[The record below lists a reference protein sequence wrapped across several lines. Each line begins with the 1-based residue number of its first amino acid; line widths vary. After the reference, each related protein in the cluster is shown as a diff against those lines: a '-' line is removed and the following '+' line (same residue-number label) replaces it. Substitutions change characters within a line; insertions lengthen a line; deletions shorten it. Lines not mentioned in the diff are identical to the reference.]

1 MRLASIRHK
10 RRPFALA
17 AIAII
22 TCLGGIVDVHAQDL
36 RVVALVNEST
46 IGTEDRLTYT
56 VEVQGSSLPDVET
69 PQPPK
74 TSGLALSS
82 PFPSTSRN
90 ISVVNG
96 EMTVSL
102 GFSWAFTPVGEGEAV
117 IEPMTISAG
126 GKQYETERVR
136 VKVVPQSERP
146 ARRRSNSL
154 FDQLAQPADEPQ
166 TEISDR
172 DIFIRAAPSKRTAFQ
187 NEQITVEYGLYFRNG
202 IQLRQSRLADS
213 WDAEGFWR
221 EELEVESRPVPR
233 TVVENGL
240 RYNMIVLKRVAVF
253 PTRTGQL
260 EMDPL
265 KIESEASAAFG
276 SRDPFFA
283 LRNRYQ
289 PVELSSP
296 SVRVT
301 SKAYPSNAPESFG
314 GAVGRFQMDVSLDR
328 SEIEVGESAQL
339 KIVVS
344 GSGNIAT
351 LEGPTV
357 DLPGIFEAY
366 DPHVESSVN
375 RSGSTVRG
383 SKTFTYVLIPR
394 SNGTFEIP
402 PLKFSFLNASTGRY
416 ETLESDPHTITVTG
430 DVATLSAA
438 IATAGGLPVD
448 DIPPIMSEVQRW
460 RKAAQPVHR
469 SAAVYAVA
477 ILPLLLLGVAV
488 AYKRRETR
496 IQSDQQFARKRRA
509 NPVARRF
516 LKEAEA
522 CRESGDAKAYYAAL
536 ERAVKGFVGDRLNI
550 GEKGLTI
557 AAFCELLEERGV
569 AASTLG
575 EVRSLLEE
583 CDHIRFAPIS
593 PDQQAMN
600 TAHSRA
606 TALIEQLNQQL
617 DDAS

>member
-1 MRLASIRHK
+1 MR
-10 RRPFALA
+10 FATALMA
-17 AIAII
+17 VMAVAW
-22 TCLGGIVDVHAQDL
+22 LGPAHDLRAQDL

-56 VEVQGSSLPDVET
+56 VEIQGSSLPEVET

-90 ISVVNG
+90 IAVVNG

-102 GFSWAFTPVGEGEAV
+102 GFSWAFSPVGEGEAV
-117 IEPMTISAG
+117 IEPMTITAG

-136 VKVVPQSERP
+136 VKVVPQSQRP

-154 FDQLAQPADEPQ
+154 FDQLAGPTDEPQ

-187 NEQITVEYGLYFRNG
+187 NEQITIEYGLYFRNG

-260 EMDPL
+260 EIDPL

-296 SVRVT
+296 SVRIT
-301 SKAYPSNAPESFG
+301 SRTYPANAPASFG

-328 SEIEVGESAQL
+328 TEIEVGESAQL
-339 KIVVS
+339 KVVVS

-351 LEGPTV
+351 MEGPTV

-375 RSGSTVRG
+375 RSGNTVRG

-402 PLKFSFLNASTGRY
+402 PLEFSFLNASTGKY
-416 ETLESDPHTITVTG
+416 ETLRSDAHTITVTG

-448 DIPPIMSEVQRW
+448 DIPPIMSEVKRW

-469 SAAVYAVA
+469 SRTVYAVA
-477 ILPLLLLGVAV
+477 LLPLLLLGAAF

-509 NPVARRF
+509 NPVAKRF
-516 LKEAEA
+516 LKEAESF
-522 CRESGDAKAYYAAL
+522 RESGNAKAYYAAL
-536 ERAVKGFVGDRLNI
+536 EHAVKGFVGDRLNV

-557 AAFCELLEERGV
+557 GAFCTLLEGRGV
-569 AASTLG
+569 HAATLG
-575 EVRSLLEE
+575 EIRSLLEE
-583 CDHIRFAPIS
+583 CDHVRFAPIS

-600 TAHSRA
+600 TAHERA
-606 TALIEQLNQQL
+606 TTLIEQLNQQL